1 MFGNTCVSTGS
12 HYWLGPTCPNT
23 HSSSPAPE
31 FLPELKEKEKKK
43 KGESYHSLC
52 AFFLPLTSLNAI
64 S

>member
-43 KGESYHSLC
+43 KVNLITHFVH
-52 AFFLPLTSLNAI
+52 FFCL
-64 S
+64 